1 MKILD
6 LRGLKC
12 PVPVLKAYKAF
23 KKDRS
28 EKGFIFLTDDPSAP
42 KDFKDF
48 CINTGHKIIGI
59 EKKGPYHQIVIE
71 RISSEK

>member
-12 PVPVLKAYKAF
+12 PVPVLKAYKVF
-23 KKDRS
+23 KKEIT

-42 KDFKDF
+42 EDFKDF
-48 CINTGHKIIGI
+48 CKNTGHKIIVI
-59 EKKGPYHQIVIE
+59 EKKGKYHQIVIE

>member
-48 CINTGHKIIGI
+48 YSESNCIPISESATVNVVRGKIT
-59 EKKGPYHQIVIE
+59 K
-71 RISSEK
+71 